1 MKTMGQF
8 MGFLNIERKNQKERS
23 PLERTD
29 DWNEYKEAMTEKE
42 IGEQAARC
50 MDCGTPYCQIGMI
63 VNRGTSGCP
72 IHNLI
77 PEWNDLVYRGLWKE
91 AYERLSK
98 TNNFPEFTSKA
109 CPAPCEGSCTAG
121 FVSDPVSIKSIERA
135 IIDRAFEE
143 GWVVPRP
150 PLRRTGKKV
159 AVVGSGP
166 AGLACA
172 DQLNKIGHEVA
183 VFERSD
189 RPGGLL
195 MYGIPSMKIEK
206 DVVDRRVHLLEEEG
220 VVFKTGVNVGRDV
233 TAAELKNDFD
243 AVVLCTGSGKRRE
256 LPIEG
261 RDLKGIAPAMNYLTV
276 SNRHL
281 LYGEPLPPD
290 LNARGKRVIV
300 IGGGDTGEDCVA
312 TAIRQGCRSVVQ
324 FGKHGRLPDRRTAGN
339 PWPEHPNVFSVD
351 YAYEEAEELFGR
363 DPREY
368 YVETERFTGNEAG
381 HVTGLT
387 TGSFKK
393 NRDGREQKK
402 WDADL
407 VLIAIGFRGAEDRLF
422 DDFEIQRDPSGRV
435 ILADEHNYQTSR
447 EGIFA
452 AGDARR
458 GATLIVWAIE
468 EGRKAAAAVDLY
480 LDDKQSLLKSL
491 FK

>member
-1 MKTMGQF
+1 

-23 PLERTD
+23 PLERVN
-29 DWNEYKEAMTEKE
+29 DWNEYKEAMTEEGARK
-42 IGEQAARC
+42 QAARC
-50 MDCGTPYCQIGMI
+50 MDCGTPYCQVG
-63 VNRGTSGCP
+63 VTLNRGTSGCP

-91 AYERLSK
+91 AYERLAK

-135 IIDRAFEE
+135 IIDRAFDE
-143 GWVVPRP
+143 GWVVPKP

-159 AVVGSGP
+159 AVIGSGP

-172 DQLNKIGHEVA
+172 DQLNKIGHQVT

-206 DVVDRRVHLLEEEG
+206 DVVDRRIRLLEEEG
-220 VVFKTGVNVGRDV
+220 VTFKTGVDVGKDI
-233 TAAELKNDFD
+233 TAAELKKSFD
-243 AVVLCTGSGKRRE
+243 AVVLCTGAVKHRE

-261 RDLKGIAPAMNYLTV
+261 RDLQGIAPAMDYLTA

-281 LYGEPLPPD
+281 LYNEPLESD
-290 LNARGKRVIV
+290 LDACGKRVIV

-312 TAIRQGCRSVVQ
+312 TAIRQGCKSVVQ
-324 FGKHGRLPDRRTAGN
+324 FGKHGRLPDRRTEGN

-351 YAYEEAEELFGR
+351 YAYEEAEELFGK

-368 YVETERFTGNEAG
+368 YVETDKFTGDENG

-393 NRDGREQKK
+393 IEDGRAEQKK

-422 DDFEIQRDPSGRV
+422 GDFDIEKDPSGRV
-435 ILADEHNYQTSR
+435 ILADERSYQTSR

-468 EGRKAAAAVDLY
+468 EGRKAAASVDLY
-480 LDDKQSLLKSL
+480 LDGKHSLLKS
-491 FK
+491 

>member
-1 MKTMGQF
+1 MGQL
-8 MGFLNIERKNQKERS
+8 MGFLNIEKKNQNERN
-23 PLERTD
+23 PLERIK
-29 DWNEYKEAMTEKE
+29 DWHEYRETMPDTESRN
-42 IGEQAARC
+42 QAARC
-50 MDCGTPYCQIGMI
+50 MDCGTPYCQVG
-63 VNRGTSGCP
+63 VTLNRGASGCP

-91 AYERLSK
+91 AYERLAK
-98 TNNFPEFTSKA
+98 TNNFPEFTSKV

-135 IIDRAFEE
+135 IIDRAFDE
-143 GWVVPRP
+143 GWVIPKP
-150 PLRRTGKKV
+150 PLRRTDKKV
-159 AVVGSGP
+159 AVIGSGP
-166 AGLACA
+166 SGLACA
-172 DQLNKIGHEVA
+172 DQLNKIGHHVT

-206 DVVDRRVHLLEEEG
+206 DVVERRIQLLGKEG
-220 VVFKTGVNVGRDV
+220 VTFRSGVDVGRDI
-233 TAAELKNDFD
+233 TEDDLKEAFD
-243 AVVLCTGSGKRRE
+243 AVILCTGAGKHRE

-261 RDLKGIAPAMNYLTV
+261 RDLEGISPAMDYLTA

-281 LYGEPLPPD
+281 LYNELLKPD
-290 LNARGKRVIV
+290 YDARGKHVIV

-312 TAIRQGCRSVVQ
+312 TAIRQGCRSIVQ
-324 FGKHGRLPDRRTAGN
+324 FGKHGRLPGQRTKDN

-368 YVETERFTGNEAG
+368 YVETEKFTGNAEG
-381 HVTGLT
+381 HVTGLA

-393 NRDGREQKK
+393 GAGSGAQQKV
-402 WDADL
+402 WEADL
-407 VLIAIGFRGAEDRLF
+407 VLIAIGFQGAEDRQF
-422 DDFEIQRDPSGRV
+422 EDFKLEKDPSGRV
-435 ILADEHNYQTSR
+435 IRTGERSYQTNRDSF
-447 EGIFA
+447 FA

-458 GATLIVWAIE
+458 GASLIVWAIE

-480 LDDKQSLLKSL
+480 LDKKLSLLNG
-491 FK
+491 

>member
-1 MKTMGQF
+1 MGQL
-8 MGFLNIERKNQKERS
+8 MGFLNIEKKNQKERK
-23 PLERTD
+23 PVERVH
-29 DWNEYKEAMTEKE
+29 DWGEYKIPLVEKDAK
-42 IGEQAARC
+42 EQAARC
-50 MDCGTPYCQIGMI
+50 MDCGIPYCQIGTTI
-63 VNRGTSGCP
+63 NRGTTGCP

-77 PEWNDLVYRGLWKE
+77 PEWNDLVYHGLWKE
-91 AYERLSK
+91 AYDRLAK

-143 GWVVPRP
+143 GWVVPKP
-150 PLRRTGKKV
+150 PKRRTGKKV
-159 AVVGSGP
+159 AVIGSGP

-172 DQLNKIGHEVA
+172 DQLNKIGHEVT

-220 VVFKTGVNVGRDV
+220 ILFRTNADVGNTV
-233 TAAELKNDFD
+233 SVEALKENYD
-243 AVVLCTGSGKRRE
+243 AVILCTGAGKHRE
-256 LPIEG
+256 VSIEG
-261 RDLKGIAPAMNYLTV
+261 RELKGISPAMQYLTA

-281 LYGEPLPPD
+281 LYGEALKPD
-290 LNARGKRVIV
+290 FDAKGKHVIV

-312 TAIRQGCRSVVQ
+312 TAIRQECKSVVQ
-324 FGKHGRLPDRRTAGN
+324 FGKHGKLPTQRMANN

-351 YAYEEAEELFGR
+351 YAYEEAEEVLGK

-368 YVETERFTGNEAG
+368 YVETQKFIGNSDG
-381 HVTGLT
+381 HVQELI

-393 NRDGREQKK
+393 DTDDAAKK
-402 WDADL
+402 SWKADL
-407 VLIAIGFRGAEDRLF
+407 VLIAIGFQGTEDKIF
-422 DDFEIQRDPSGRV
+422 EDFKVTKDASGRV
-435 ILADEHNYQTSR
+435 IETDSRSYQTSQ

-452 AGDARR
+452 AGDVRR
-458 GATLIVWAIE
+458 GASLIVWAIE

-480 LDDKQSLLKSL
+480 LDKKLSLLHK
-491 FK
+491 